1 MMTSNSSRDR
11 QLSDVF
17 VTLADNLVNGFDIVD
32 LMGQL
37 VSSCVALLDC
47 DAAGL
52 LLADGDGNL
61 RVMASSG
68 EQVQML
74 ELLEVQNSEGPCL
87 ECFRTGK
94 AVAAVDLSAA
104 VADERWPRFSPA
116 ARSAGFSF
124 VQAVPLRLR
133 EQTIGAMNLMFQGSY
148 ELSAG
153 DGALAQALADVATI
167 AVLQQRAM
175 HERDVLTDQL
185 QRALTHRL
193 IIEQAK
199 GVLAERGALTI
210 DEAFSK
216 LRDYCRY
223 HRLAISGIAAKIVS
237 SELNPSVIISH

>member
-1 MMTSNSSRDR
+1 MTTTNSSRDR

-17 VTLADNLVNGFDIVD
+17 VTLADSLVSGYDIVD

-37 VSSCVALLDC
+37 VSSCVGLFQC

-52 LLADGDGNL
+52 LLADNAGNL
-61 RVMASSG
+61 RVMASSS
-68 EQVQML
+68 EEVKML

-87 ECFRTGK
+87 ECFNTGR
-94 AVAAVDLSAA
+94 AVAAVDLTCAG
-104 VADERWPRFSPA
+104 ADERWPRFSPA
-116 ARSAGFSF
+116 ARAAGFSF

-133 EQTIGAMNLMFQGSY
+133 EQTIGAMNLMFQRSY
-148 ELSAG
+148 DLSAD

-199 GVLAERGALTI
+199 GVLAERGALSI
-210 DEAFSK
+210 DEAFNK

-223 HRLAISGIAAKIVS
+223 HRLAISGTAAKIVN
-237 SELNPSVIISH
+237 SELNPSAIISH